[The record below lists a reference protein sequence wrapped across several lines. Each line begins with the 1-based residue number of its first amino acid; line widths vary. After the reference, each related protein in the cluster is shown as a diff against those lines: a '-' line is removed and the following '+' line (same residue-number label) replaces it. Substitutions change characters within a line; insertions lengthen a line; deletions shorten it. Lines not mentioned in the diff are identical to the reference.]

1 MRRGSVI
8 AALSLGP
15 SAWAQSF
22 YAGFE
27 LPHYA
32 ASAQGVPL
40 GGQQGWIVPFQSAT
54 FGALTYANNA
64 PGFPQNPVGGNQF
77 IAGVT
82 TPAAIPAR
90 AQHAVGFTNEIWT
103 ISYDV
108 AARFNGVTPSALNL
122 GVFSLAHN
130 TLMAGTFQQFTT
142 IINFNVPT
150 NPALGWRSEFNVFN
164 AAGIPFGPLVPGPF
178 WQDLR
183 TDHWYRQSVTIDF
196 TQHRI
201 VSVSIFDLHTGSG
214 ATASP
219 AGWYL
224 VGGPASTLPL
234 PDAIRFF
241 TGGNPGNITGWDNI
255 HLSPGPPCALAL
267 AVGWLFVAAR
277 RRR

>member
-1 MRRGSVI
+1 MKVLGVVGVC
-8 AALSLGP
+8 SLPLP
-15 SAWAQSF
+15 SAAQGV

-40 GGQQGWIVPFQSAT
+40 GGQQGWITPFQGAT

-77 IAGVT
+77 IAGAT

-90 AQHAVGFTNEIWT
+90 AQHAVGFTNEIWI
-103 ISYDV
+103 ISYD
-108 AARFNGVTPSALNL
+108 AAVRFNGVTPSALNL
-122 GVFSLAHN
+122 GVASLAHS
-130 TLMAGTFQQFTT
+130 TLTAGTFQGFST
-142 IINFNVPT
+142 IVNFSVPT
-150 NPALGWRSEFNVFN
+150 NPESGWRSEFNVFN

-178 WQDLR
+178 WLDLR

-214 ATASP
+214 AAASP

-224 VGGPASTLPL
+224 AGGPAFPLPL

-241 TGGNPGNITGWDNI
+241 TGGNHGNITGWDNI
-255 HLSPGPPCALAL
+255 HVIPGPPCALAL
-267 AVGWLFVAAR
+267 AAGWLFVTAR